1 MMTTQTNFME
11 FYPTTDK
18 AAKGTVKMASVY
30 QVKYY
35 NDLCEQRK
43 VEPKD
48 VTNLTYDELSNIISE
63 LKSFYPATQPQ
74 IDLINLKVK
83 GLKDVL
89 NLLSFNDEQ
98 IAMFER
104 DESNI
109 AHMIVAGILRNTLE
123 LDTIIEKLTGG
134 RTGTAS
140 ALIEKLIVAE
150 KYFVELEPV
159 TDEQA
164 STIAS
169 MFLCPDVQFESYDIS
184 RRIKLDGDNWRK
196 PTPQEFTDQ
205 IKEVFNKKTA
215 SEFIGKMKVP
225 FYEWKKTRIR
235 PNQLKRIMQLE
246 SQIAND
252 SKLREVKKASDIHG
266 GEIDTPSTKVPNAE
280 NIQIKGTAYVQHTDQ
295 ELIQL
300 DIETA
305 SAFISQLESELT
317 RASEYSL
324 EEEIQEI
331 DRGTASIVEQLEKDH
346 EILNNMMYKL
356 EAIAGYDDPELHE
369 CSKLRVL
376 SDFKVGEYEETY
388 IRDFIKNM
396 LSTGAI
402 TYYGI
407 MELALESTILQQIL
421 LNM

>member
-11 FYPTTDK
+11 FYPTTDTT
-18 AAKGTVKMASVY
+18 AKDTVKMASIY

-74 IDLINLKVK
+74 IELINLKVK
-83 GLKDVL
+83 GLRDVL

-104 DESNI
+104 DESNT

-164 STIAS
+164 ATITS

-184 RRIKLDGDNWRK
+184 RRIELDGDNWRK

-215 SEFIGKMKVP
+215 REFIGKMKVP

-252 SKLREVKKASDIHG
+252 SKLREVKRASNIKG
-266 GEIDTPSTKVPNAE
+266 KETNAPSTKVPNAE
-280 NIQIKGTAYVQHTDQ
+280 NIQVKGTAYVQHADH

-305 SAFISQLESELT
+305 SAFISQLESELAMIIASSLESGEET
-317 RASEYSL
+317 IERRKKDITEAIESEYEVL
-324 EEEIQEI
+324 ENI
-331 DRGTASIVEQLEKDH
+331 
-346 EILNNMMYKL
+346 MYKL
-356 EAIAGYDDPELHE
+356 EAIAGYQDEKLHE
-369 CSKLRVL
+369 AVKYELVH
-376 SDFKVGEYEETY
+376 DFKIGKEESEY
-388 IRDFIKNM
+388 IREFTNNMIKNG
-396 LSTGAI
+396 SI
-402 TYYGI
+402 TYFT
-407 MELALESTILQQIL
+407 LLEIAQSSEILQRIL